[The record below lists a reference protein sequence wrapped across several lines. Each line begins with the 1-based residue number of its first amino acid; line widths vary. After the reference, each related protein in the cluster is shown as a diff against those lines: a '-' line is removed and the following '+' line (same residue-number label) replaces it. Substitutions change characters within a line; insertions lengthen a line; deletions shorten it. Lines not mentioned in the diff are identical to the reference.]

1 MKQFAIIGVL
11 ALAACT
17 SPTPISSNPI
27 KDIAT
32 SPNNPL
38 APAGATIIQGLQ
50 DASFNFDNAVVVGA
64 LGKDDP
70 APGCAHGILQDL
82 GADVVNS
89 TTGSVPVATGGTVS
103 NSFAPKVSDLIS
115 FGSVAYIRLQQA
127 KAAAGGGITVPVSCE
142 AIIGKV
148 VIDGAN
154 KASGIGASLLTGGL
168 LKLPAIT
175 GQ

>member
-11 ALAACT
+11 ALAACAN
-17 SPTPISSNPI
+17 PTPISSNVI
-27 KDIAT
+27 KDVT
-32 SPNNPL
+32 SSVNSPL
-38 APAGATIIQGLQ
+38 APVGGTIIQGLQ

-64 LGKDDP
+64 LTKDDP

-82 GADVVNS
+82 GADVTNTTAGS
-89 TTGSVPVATGGTVS
+89 TPVPMTGTSPT
-103 NSFAPKVSDLIS
+103 SFTPKVSDLIS

-127 KAAAGGGITVPVSCE
+127 KTLQGGGLTVPVSCE

-154 KASGIGASLLTGGL
+154 KAAGVGTSLLTGGL
-168 LKLPAIT
+168 LNLPAIT